1 MSSPVTPRSAT
12 NRWARPRSASWQALC
27 TAALLGLF
35 SACGNSNPPSTKATT
50 PHVLLVCLDTLR
62 ADHMGA
68 YGYELRP
75 TTPTLDALAA
85 SGVLFTDTTATA
97 AWTKPSVP
105 SFLTGS
111 WPAVHGVYEGSARRG
126 GMLTT
131 DVLSEGSYT
140 LAEAFADQGYDTA
153 AFLRNAQLRPGR
165 GFEQGFDLYVD
176 QAGDAAEICAAALAW
191 LDERQ
196 DGRPFFLYLHI
207 LDAHWP
213 YDIPDEA
220 AARFADPEIVELISG
235 DNWRERRDAINDG
248 ELLLDEVQHDQMLAL
263 YDGAIAYA
271 DAQLGLLFEALRDRG
286 LYDDLVVA
294 VVADHGEEFLEHGRL
309 GHGHGLFE
317 NLTQVGWIMDGP
329 GIAPSEVST
338 PVSLIDLF
346 PTVLS
351 AAGLDGAVD
360 PGTKSL
366 LRGVDR
372 LSQPD
377 RLTPIF
383 SEHKAPNG
391 YWQSL
396 RAGDYKLVRHFVPP
410 VTANLG
416 ASPAAGLLLGD
427 RWEVEL
433 AEGWAHGLVAAQV
446 KPRDESKDDPLEIKG
461 VLEGQGGGQL
471 QLAGLTVT
479 LSPATRWSGT
489 LSGAEDLHVG
499 SGLKV
504 KVTPSADGLTV
515 LAVKGYDSADVDT
528 ELRGPVSR
536 VQDDADD
543 HDHDHDH
550 DHGEGEGDGAG
561 DGAGTGG
568 GDGAGAGDG
577 AGTFWIGGLPVTFNP
592 STVWKHM
599 PSANKE
605 ALLEREDVARL
616 LNLGADGAQA
626 EGFTVTVELFDLQ
639 ADPGEQAALAH
650 LSPDEQEQVM
660 ALGRL
665 LDRLGRSLVA
675 DRLWSDSDGVEL
687 GEDDLAALRALGYV
701 K

>member
-1 MSSPVTPRSAT
+1 MTMPLHVVLPV
-12 NRWARPRSASWQALC
+12 
-27 TAALLGLF
+27 ALLGLLGSCAGEATN
-35 SACGNSNPPSTKATT
+35 SAQPAT
-50 PHVLLVCLDTLR
+50 PHVLLICLDTLR

-75 TTPTLDALAA
+75 TTPNLDALAA
-85 SGVLFTDTTATA
+85 SGVLFTDTNATA

-126 GMLTT
+126 GRLTT
-131 DVLSEGSYT
+131 DVLGEGSYT
-140 LAEAFADQGYDTA
+140 LAEAFSDQGYDTA

-165 GFEQGFDLYVD
+165 GIEQGFDLYVD
-176 QAGDAAEICAAALAW
+176 QAGDAAEICATALAW

-220 AARFADPEIVELISG
+220 AARFADPAIVELISG
-235 DNWRERRDAINDG
+235 DNWRDRRDAINDG
-248 ELLLDEVQHDQMLAL
+248 ELLLDEVQHEQMLAL
-263 YDGAIAYA
+263 YDGAIAYT
-271 DAQLGLLFEALRDRG
+271 DAQLGLLFDALRDRD

-294 VVADHGEEFLEHGRL
+294 VVADHGEEFLEHERL

-329 GIAPSEVST
+329 GIAPSQVHT
-338 PVSLIDLF
+338 PVSLVDLF

-351 AAGLDGAVD
+351 AAGLSGAID
-360 PGTKSL
+360 AETKSR

-377 RLTPIF
+377 RPTPIF
-383 SEHKAPNG
+383 SEHKAPNE
-391 YWQSL
+391 YRQSL
-396 RAGDYKLVRHFVPP
+396 RAGTYKLVRQFVPP
-410 VTANLG
+410 AAASADT
-416 ASPAAGLLLGD
+416 SPAQGLLLGD

-433 AEGWAHGLVAAQV
+433 AEGWAQGLVAAQV

-461 VLEGQGGGQL
+461 VLEGHGDGQL

-479 LSPATRWSGT
+479 LDPTTRWSGT
-489 LSGAEDLHVG
+489 LSGPGDLLVG
-499 SGLKV
+499 GGLKV
-504 KVTPSADGLTV
+504 KAAPSADGLRV
-515 LAVKGYDSADVDT
+515 LSVKGYDTADVDT

-536 VQDDADD
+536 VQ
-543 HDHDHDH
+543 
-550 DHGEGEGDGAG
+550 
-561 DGAGTGG
+561 G
-568 GDGAGAGDG
+568 GDGG
-577 AGTFWIGGLPVTFNP
+577 AGTFWIGGLPVTFDA

-599 PSANKE
+599 PSALNE
-605 ALLEREDVARL
+605 PLLEREDVARL
-616 LNLGADGAQA
+616 LSLGAEGAKE

-639 ADPGEQAALAH
+639 ADPNEQSALVDLSPKEGEQ
-650 LSPDEQEQVM
+650 VV

-665 LDRLGRSLVA
+665 LDRLGQGLVA
-675 DRLWSDSDGVEL
+675 DRLWGDSDGVEL
-687 GEDDLAALRALGYV
+687 GEDDMAALRALGYV